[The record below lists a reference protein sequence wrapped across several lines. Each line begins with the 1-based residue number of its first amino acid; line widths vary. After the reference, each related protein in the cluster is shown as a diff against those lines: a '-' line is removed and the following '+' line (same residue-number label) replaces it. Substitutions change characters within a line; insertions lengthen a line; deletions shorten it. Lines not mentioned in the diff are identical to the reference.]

1 MSESV
6 APRKRHGFK
15 TILKLLYRQLS
26 ALLHF
31 INMSRRHCDTVR
43 SRSILGD
50 HRGGHVAMRHR
61 LPRYS
66 SMRAS
71 SRAYTASAHF
81 CRIGLRVFIRLF
93 FETGNRHRIVAH
105 PMGFGV
111 SRGDG
116 VSAGTLLRTGCQAF
130 PRCNA
135 EPAFHC
141 IAEGPPDQRHQ

>member
-1 MSESV
+1 MSDSV

-15 TILKLLYRQLS
+15 TTLKLLYRQLS

-31 INMSRRHCDTVR
+31 ISISRRHRDTVH
-43 SRSILGD
+43 SHSILGD
-50 HRGGHVAMRHR
+50 HPGGHVDTRHR

-116 VSAGTLLRTGCQAF
+116 VSAGTHLRTGCQAF

-135 EPAFHC
+135 EPAIHC
-141 IAEGPPDQRHQ
+141 IGEGPPDQTHQ